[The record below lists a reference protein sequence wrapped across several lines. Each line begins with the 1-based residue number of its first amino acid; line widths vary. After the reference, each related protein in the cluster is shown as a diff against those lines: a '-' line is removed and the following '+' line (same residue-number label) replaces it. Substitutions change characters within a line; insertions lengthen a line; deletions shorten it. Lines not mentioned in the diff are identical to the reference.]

1 MSAQSASGT
10 TSTANLFA
18 NADRTV
24 LLPGSPR
31 TYENRAVL
39 RGLGLRWDPVGHRW
53 HGSFPAPVVRRLRAE
68 LGLEV
73 RCFGILE
80 PSRRPEPP
88 GLSEPAGPGP
98 VRPAVPASVRAW
110 DPAPR
115 LRGDSRTRAEAR
127 TFYRVE
133 EEPPATR
140 RFSLLD
146 ITSGLPDD
154 SREADERAA
163 ERRLADL
170 RGRVKAARA
179 AITAVPGGK
188 DTFAGDWRKAAVFY
202 ARWGVTE
209 AQFRHGV
216 LGSESG
222 AERDLAEVMESRAD
236 WISEVRARE
245 VATLPE
251 SDRVKRG

>member
-1 MSAQSASGT
+1 MIAMSAQRAT
-10 TSTANLFA
+10 DDANPFPE
-18 NADRTV
+18 RIV

-31 TYENRAVL
+31 TYENRAIL

-53 HGSFPAPVVRRLRAE
+53 HGSLPAPVVRRLRAE

-73 RCFGILE
+73 RCFGIFE
-80 PSRRPEPP
+80 PPRRPEPP
-88 GLSEPAGPGP
+88 RPPEPAGPGP
-98 VRPAVPASVRAW
+98 VRPTVTANICTRDTV
-110 DPAPR
+110 PR
-115 LRGDSRTRAEAR
+115 LHDYSRTRVEAR
-127 TFYRVE
+127 SFYRVE
-133 EEPPATR
+133 EEHPATR
-140 RFSLLD
+140 RFPLLD

-163 ERRLADL
+163 ERRLVDL

-188 DTFAGDWRKAAVFY
+188 DTLAGDWRKAAVFY

-222 AERDLAEVMESRAD
+222 ADGDLAEAMEPCAD
-236 WISEVRARE
+236 WIPEVRARE
-245 VATLPE
+245 VATLP
-251 SDRVKRG
+251 GPA

>member
-1 MSAQSASGT
+1 MTAMSAQCASGT
-10 TSTANLFA
+10 TSTSNPFA
-18 NADRTV
+18 NANRTV

-53 HGSFPAPVVRRLRAE
+53 HGSLPAPVVRRLRTE

-73 RCFGILE
+73 RCFGVLE
-80 PSRRPEPP
+80 PPRRPEPLRP
-88 GLSEPAGPGP
+88 PEPSGPGP
-98 VRPAVPASVRAW
+98 VRPTVPANIRAR
-110 DPAPR
+110 DPVPR
-115 LRGDSRTRAEAR
+115 LRDYSRTRVEAR
-127 TFYRVE
+127 SFYRVE

-140 RFSLLD
+140 RFSPLD

-179 AITAVPGGK
+179 AIAAAPGGA
-188 DTFAGDWRKAAVFY
+188 DALGRDGRRAATFY
-202 ARWGVTE
+202 ARWGITE
-209 AQFRHGV
+209 AQFRYGV

-222 AERDLAEVMESRAD
+222 TDGDLAEAMEPCAD
-236 WISEVRARE
+236 WIPEVRARE
-245 VATLPE
+245 VATLPGP
-251 SDRVKRG
+251 D